1 MKLYNIIQTE
11 DTIKVSPHDTLSFAL
26 NKLSSAHDAAFVFS
40 DKNKYLGVIN
50 PYYCVIKTSSP
61 SNAKVE
67 HALYHAP
74 HVKLRHPVSKIAQL
88 MIESKIHYLP
98 VFDDKEEFVGYISAR
113 SLLRRLE
120 NLDIFTTKIEEVLS
134 RKKIPLITVFED
146 DPLVYAMQKLKK
158 FRVSKL
164 VVVNKEMRLRGIL
177 SYYDLIAYLASPKK
191 REKQDKSGDKVGL
204 QSKSVRHFLKTYVL
218 TLSKDDYLR
227 DALHLILEKK
237 IGSVVI
243 VDGQNRPI
251 NIITTK
257 DLLSLFVRES
267 TKERIEV
274 IFKKILRYD
283 FYINS
288 TNTKA
293 SIIIAWNGTIFGT
306 TLIKYNS
313 IVSLYRIPE
322 WAYLISN
329 ILLLIIALS
338 SLTSIAFIFQ
348 VINPFLSSNHKHKP
362 DNNSNS
368 LLFFGS
374 IAKMRFDDYI
384 KRESSISYEEL
395 LSDLKEQSYIL
406 ATGLNIK
413 MLNMRRSIKAIYCG
427 MISLSI
433 LVLVK
438 GVITYVLV

>member
-1 MKLYNIIQTE
+1 MNNNENQQ
-11 DTIKVSPHDTLSFAL
+11 S
-26 NKLSSAHDAAFVFS
+26 
-40 DKNKYLGVIN
+40 IN
-50 PYYCVIKTSSP
+50 S
-61 SNAKVE
+61 
-67 HALYHAP
+67 
-74 HVKLRHPVSKIAQL
+74 
-88 MIESKIHYLP
+88 
-98 VFDDKEEFVGYISAR
+98 
-113 SLLRRLE
+113 
-120 NLDIFTTKIEEVLS
+120 
-134 RKKIPLITVFED
+134 
-146 DPLVYAMQKLKK
+146 
-158 FRVSKL
+158 
-164 VVVNKEMRLRGIL
+164 
-177 SYYDLIAYLASPKK
+177 
-191 REKQDKSGDKVGL
+191 
-204 QSKSVRHFLKTYVL
+204 
-218 TLSKDDYLR
+218 
-227 DALHLILEKK
+227 
-237 IGSVVI
+237 
-243 VDGQNRPI
+243 
-251 NIITTK
+251 
-257 DLLSLFVRES
+257 
-267 TKERIEV
+267 KERIEV

-288 TNTKA
+288 TNIKA

-348 VINPFLSSNHKHKP
+348 VINPFLSSNHKHKT
-362 DNNSNS
+362 DNNSTS

-427 MISLSI
+427 LISLSI
-433 LVLVK
+433 LALIK
-438 GVITYVLV
+438 GVITYVLVG

>member
-274 IFKKILRYD
+274 TSKNLSKDSRRKLSGFFEHLKFWVKK
-283 FYINS
+283 
-288 TNTKA
+288 
-293 SIIIAWNGTIFGT
+293 
-306 TLIKYNS
+306 
-313 IVSLYRIPE
+313 
-322 WAYLISN
+322 
-329 ILLLIIALS
+329 
-338 SLTSIAFIFQ
+338 
-348 VINPFLSSNHKHKP
+348 KP
-362 DNNSNS
+362 DVEKTK
-368 LLFFGS
+368 L
-374 IAKMRFDDYI
+374 
-384 KRESSISYEEL
+384 
-395 LSDLKEQSYIL
+395 
-406 ATGLNIK
+406 
-413 MLNMRRSIKAIYCG
+413 
-427 MISLSI
+427 
-433 LVLVK
+433 LVK
-438 GVITYVLV
+438 EEKDGGLFKVMLSFIPKKGEPKIIQEEGKDLSKVLNKVKKKEER